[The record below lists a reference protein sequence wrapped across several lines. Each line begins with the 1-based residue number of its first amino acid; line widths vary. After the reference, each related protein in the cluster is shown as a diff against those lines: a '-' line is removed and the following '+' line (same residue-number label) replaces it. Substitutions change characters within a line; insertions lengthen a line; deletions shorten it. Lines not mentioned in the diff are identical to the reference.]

1 MSQEEN
7 KIYKVPDPY
16 PLTIIGLFAAL
27 GPQAINLGLSV
38 GAGETMLI
46 PNLASIGAT
55 NLFWIIIVSTVI
67 ETVFVSECLKYSILT
82 GRSFFSMTRDIPPGG
97 AFWPWFWAISSLI
110 TFAWPFWLG
119 GAASAM
125 FKLTNTGTYYIWCA
139 AALVLILVLFIFS
152 STIYKNLSRIFQ
164 IVMLINIITVV
175 VLVVLIAGPDDYK
188 TVAWGYLNFGTAKPE
203 GEVSWKL
210 VAALFSQPGG
220 SLMWVSFWVIEAGW
234 GMGKY
239 AGRVTGVL
247 RPPEKINT
255 GILKW
260 DEFNPAEV
268 KKMKGW
274 LKISNWSMVVWWS
287 ILGGVVMTFLYAI
300 LGHAYLYK
308 KGIVASGLDVP
319 LQIATIVGG
328 TFGPIAFGI
337 FLVFIFFTLYDAGF
351 GYLDTYIGRTTAD
364 AVAATPALRNKRPYR
379 FWYFL
384 IIIIVILAG
393 FYLVTLSQPYALYI
407 FVTNSVVL
415 LRGIGAIQILYI
427 NSKQLPQ
434 TFRPKRITKFILWF
448 TFISG
453 LILFVVGMWSQLQGG

>member
-1 MSQEEN
+1 MPEEEM

-16 PLTIIGLFAAL
+16 PLTIVGLFAAL

-46 PNLASIGAT
+46 PNMASLGAT
-55 NLFWIIIVSTVI
+55 NLFWIIIISTII

-97 AFWPWFWAISSLI
+97 AFWPWFWSITTLI

-125 FKLTNTGTYYIWCA
+125 FKLTNAGTYYIWCA
-139 AALVLILVLFIFS
+139 AALVLILLLFIFS

-164 IVMLINIITVV
+164 VVMLINIVTVII
-175 VLVVLIAGPDDYK
+175 LVALIAGPDDYK
-188 TVAWGYLNFGTAKPE
+188 NVLWGYLNFGTAQPE
-203 GEVSWKL
+203 QEVSWSL

-220 SLMWVSFWVIEAGW
+220 SLMWVTFWVIEAGW
-234 GMGKY
+234 GMGRY

-247 RPPEKINT
+247 RPPEHINT
-255 GILKW
+255 GILHW
-260 DEFNPAEV
+260 DEKNPAEV

-274 LKISNWSMVVWWS
+274 VRISNWSMVIWWS
-287 ILGGVVMTFLYAI
+287 ILGGVFMTFLYAI

-319 LQIATIVGG
+319 LQIATVVGG

-364 AVAATPALRNKRPYR
+364 AVAATPALRNKRSYR

-384 IIIIVILAG
+384 IIILVILAG
-393 FYLVTLSQPYALYI
+393 FYLVTVSQPYVLYI
-407 FVTNSVVL
+407 FVANSIVL

-427 NSKQLPQ
+427 NSRKLPPA
-434 TFRPKRITKFILWF
+434 FRPKRITKFILWF

-453 LILFVVGMWSQLQGG
+453 VILFIAGIWSYSQ